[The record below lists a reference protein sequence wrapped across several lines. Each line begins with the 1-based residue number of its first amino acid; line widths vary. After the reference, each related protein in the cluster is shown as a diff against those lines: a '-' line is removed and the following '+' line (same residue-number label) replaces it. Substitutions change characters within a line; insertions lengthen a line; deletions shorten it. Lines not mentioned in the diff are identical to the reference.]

1 MPVTC
6 THSERPV
13 LRSLL
18 RGARRRCPACGRG
31 RAFRSYLKPVDR
43 CAACGM
49 PLSQIRADDF
59 PPYLT
64 IFIVGHIVVPLVLFS
79 EQTMEIPLAV
89 QMLFWPLLTLALSL
103 AALPLLKGAVVGLMW
118 ALRLRGG
125 DEQPMAG
132 NLRDLP

>member
-1 MPVTC
+1 
-6 THSERPV
+6 
-13 LRSLL
+13 
-18 RGARRRCPACGRG
+18 
-31 RAFRSYLKPVDR
+31 
-43 CAACGM
+43 M